1 MNITI
6 ADIFFILAIFQLLFI
21 SFFLFTY
28 NKGKKISNILLGFF
42 FLSICLNLVDVFLL
56 MQRVYFSNPQ
66 LAGWGNCLPLLF
78 GPLLY
83 LYTQSILIENFR
95 FTGRKWLHLLPF
107 IIACIALEVFWL
119 KQPVDLQTKILEA
132 ILARKIPDS
141 VYLSSSIIFIQFL
154 IYIIASIRLIRKY
167 KKKVAEKFS
176 DYKRTNLAWLY
187 STIVFFTVLMSISM
201 LNGWLGLT
209 PFAQYYY
216 IAFTIIIFAMLIF
229 VIRVVLGT
237 MRNPDFF
244 GMEEERPSAEFQL
257 PTAKYAGSG
266 LVDSEKQRILQEI
279 LQHMENKKPWLE
291 PELTVDQLATALNIR
306 PKILSQVI
314 NETLHQNFFDFINRY
329 RIEEA
334 KRLLNNPPDKKITVL
349 EVLYQVGF
357 NSKSS
362 FNTLFKKHTGL
373 TPSEFKKMHL

>member
-95 FTGRKWLHLLPF
+95 FSGRKWLHLLPF

-244 GMEEERPSAEFQL
+244 GMEEEKPSAEFQL

>member
-95 FTGRKWLHLLPF
+95 FSGRKWLHLLPF

-362 FNTLFKKHTGL
+362 FNTLFKRHTGL

>member
-6 ADIFFILAIFQLLFI
+6 ADIFFILVIFQLLFI

-66 LAGWGNCLPLLF
+66 FAGWGNCLPLLF

-83 LYTQSILIENFR
+83 LYAQSILIENFR

-154 IYIIASIRLIRKY
+154 IYVIASIRLIRKY

-244 GMEEERPSAEFQL
+244 GMEEEKPSAEFQL

>member
-6 ADIFFILAIFQLLFI
+6 ADIFFILVIFQLLFI

-66 LAGWGNCLPLLF
+66 FAGWGNCLPLLF

-95 FTGRKWLHLLPF
+95 FSGRKWLHLLPF

-216 IAFTIIIFAMLIF
+216 FAFTIIIFAMLIF